1 MFTTKKRKNYLTF
14 IYSAIIVV
22 LCLLIV
28 AIAWPAAPADPTEPS
43 DPVNASKQTEQTEP
57 TEPKESVKPPETS
70 SEQTNNNDN
79 SQDPDFD
86 EKNNISED
94 SSTYYLV
101 KSVDGQIKVFFI
113 NKSGEP
119 LELETTQIVYE
130 LLSTADQKL
139 FDEGCR
145 VESQEELAV
154 LLQDF
159 ES

>member
-1 MFTTKKRKNYLTF
+1 MFTTKKRKNYMTF

-28 AIAWPAAPADPTEPS
+28 AIAWPADPAETLNPS

-57 TEPKESVKPPETS
+57 TEPKEPSEPVNPPETS
-70 SEQTNNNDN
+70 SEQIN
-79 SQDPDFD
+79 
-86 EKNNISED
+86 EKDNISED

-101 KSVDGQIKVFFI
+101 KSVDGQIKVFFV
-113 NKSGEP
+113 NKDGEP
-119 LELETTQIVYE
+119 LELETTQIIYE

>member
-28 AIAWPAAPADPTEPS
+28 AIAWPADPAETLNPS

-57 TEPKESVKPPETS
+57 TEPTEPAEPVNPPETS
-70 SEQTNNNDN
+70 SEHIN
-79 SQDPDFD
+79 
-86 EKNNISED
+86 EKDNISED

-101 KSVDGQIKVFFI
+101 KSVDGQIKVFFV
-113 NKSGEP
+113 NKDGEP
-119 LELETTQIVYE
+119 LELETTQIIYE

>member
-1 MFTTKKRKNYLTF
+1 MFTTKKRKNYMTF

-43 DPVNASKQTEQTEP
+43 NPSDTVNASKQTEP
-57 TEPKESVKPPETS
+57 TEPKESSEPVNPPETS
-70 SEQTNNNDN
+70 SEQIN
-79 SQDPDFD
+79 
-86 EKNNISED
+86 EKDNISED

-101 KSVDGQIKVFFI
+101 KSVGGQIKVFFV
-113 NKSGEP
+113 NKDGDH
-119 LELETTQIVYE
+119 LELETTEIVYE

>member
-1 MFTTKKRKNYLTF
+1 MFTTKKRKNYMTF

-28 AIAWPAAPADPTEPS
+28 AIAWPNKADNVPAAQTGAADSTQNKPDTEE
-43 DPVNASKQTEQTEP
+43 NI
-57 TEPKESVKPPETS
+57 KEKDYNPG
-70 SEQTNNNDN
+70 
-79 SQDPDFD
+79 
-86 EKNNISED
+86 EKSNISD
-94 SSTYYLV
+94 TFATYYLV
-101 KSVDGQIKVFFI
+101 KSVDGKVKVFFV
-113 NKSGEP
+113 NESGEP
-119 LELETTQIVYE
+119 LELETTEIVYD

-139 FDEGCR
+139 FDEGCK

>member
-1 MFTTKKRKNYLTF
+1 MFTTKKRKNYMTF

-43 DPVNASKQTEQTEP
+43 NPSDTVNASKQTEP
-57 TEPKESVKPPETS
+57 TEPKESSEPVNPPETS
-70 SEQTNNNDN
+70 SEQIN
-79 SQDPDFD
+79 
-86 EKNNISED
+86 EKDNISED

-101 KSVDGQIKVFFI
+101 KSVDGQIKVFFV
-113 NKSGEP
+113 NKDGDH
-119 LELETTQIVYE
+119 LELETTEIVYE

>member
-1 MFTTKKRKNYLTF
+1 MFTTKKRKNYMTF

-28 AIAWPAAPADPTEPS
+28 AIAWPAAPANPTEPS
-43 DPVNASKQTEQTEP
+43 NPSDTVNASKQTEP

-70 SEQTNNNDN
+70 SEQIN
-79 SQDPDFD
+79 
-86 EKNNISED
+86 EKDNISED

-101 KSVDGQIKVFFI
+101 KSVDGQIKVFFV
-113 NKSGEP
+113 NKDGDH
-119 LELETTQIVYE
+119 LELETTEIVYE

>member
-1 MFTTKKRKNYLTF
+1 MFTTKKRKNYMTF

-28 AIAWPAAPADPTEPS
+28 AIAWPAAPANPTEPS
-43 DPVNASKQTEQTEP
+43 NPSDTVNASKQTEP
-57 TEPKESVKPPETS
+57 TEPKESSEPVNPPETS
-70 SEQTNNNDN
+70 SEQIN
-79 SQDPDFD
+79 
-86 EKNNISED
+86 EKDNISED

-101 KSVDGQIKVFFI
+101 KSVDGQIKVFFV
-113 NKSGEP
+113 NKDGDH
-119 LELETTQIVYE
+119 LELETTEIVYE

>member
-1 MFTTKKRKNYLTF
+1 MFTTKKRKNYMTF

-28 AIAWPAAPADPTEPS
+28 AIAWPAAPSDPTDPTEPSNPS
-43 DPVNASKQTEQTEP
+43 DPVNASKQTEP
-57 TEPKESVKPPETS
+57 TEPKESSEPVNPPETS
-70 SEQTNNNDN
+70 SEQIN
-79 SQDPDFD
+79 
-86 EKNNISED
+86 EKDNISED

-101 KSVDGQIKVFFI
+101 KSVDGQIKVFFV
-113 NKSGEP
+113 NKDGDH
-119 LELETTQIVYE
+119 LELETTEIVYE

>member
-1 MFTTKKRKNYLTF
+1 MFTTKKRKNYMTF

-57 TEPKESVKPPETS
+57 TEPTEPKEPAEPVNPPETS
-70 SEQTNNNDN
+70 SEQIN
-79 SQDPDFD
+79 
-86 EKNNISED
+86 EKDNISED

>member
-1 MFTTKKRKNYLTF
+1 MFTTKKRKNYMTF

-43 DPVNASKQTEQTEP
+43 NPSDTVNASKQTEP
-57 TEPKESVKPPETS
+57 TEPKESSEPVNPPETS
-70 SEQTNNNDN
+70 SEQIN
-79 SQDPDFD
+79 
-86 EKNNISED
+86 EKDNISED

-101 KSVDGQIKVFFI
+101 KSVDGQIKVFFV
-113 NKSGEP
+113 NKDGEP
-119 LELETTQIVYE
+119 LELETTQIIYE

>member
-1 MFTTKKRKNYLTF
+1 MFTTKKRKNYMTF
-14 IYSAIIVV
+14 IYSSIIVV

-43 DPVNASKQTEQTEP
+43 NPSDTVNASKQTEP
-57 TEPKESVKPPETS
+57 TEPKESSEPVNPPETS
-70 SEQTNNNDN
+70 SEQIN
-79 SQDPDFD
+79 
-86 EKNNISED
+86 EKDNISED

-101 KSVDGQIKVFFI
+101 KSVDGQIKVFFV
-113 NKSGEP
+113 NKDGDH
-119 LELETTQIVYE
+119 LELETTEIVYE

>member
-1 MFTTKKRKNYLTF
+1 MSTTKKKKNYMTF

-70 SEQTNNNDN
+70 SEQIN
-79 SQDPDFD
+79 
-86 EKNNISED
+86 EKDNISED

>member
-28 AIAWPAAPADPTEPS
+28 AIAWPADPAETLNPS

-57 TEPKESVKPPETS
+57 TEPTEPAEPVNPPETS
-70 SEQTNNNDN
+70 SEQIN
-79 SQDPDFD
+79 
-86 EKNNISED
+86 EKDNISEE

-101 KSVDGQIKVFFI
+101 KSVDGQIKVFFV
-113 NKSGEP
+113 NKDGEP
-119 LELETTQIVYE
+119 LELETTQIIYE

>member
-1 MFTTKKRKNYLTF
+1 MFTTKKRKNYMTF

-57 TEPKESVKPPETS
+57 TEPKEPTEPVNPPETS
-70 SEQTNNNDN
+70 SEQIN
-79 SQDPDFD
+79 
-86 EKNNISED
+86 EKDNISED

>member
-1 MFTTKKRKNYLTF
+1 MFTTKKRKNYMTF

-70 SEQTNNNDN
+70 SEQIN
-79 SQDPDFD
+79 
-86 EKNNISED
+86 EKDNISED

>member
-1 MFTTKKRKNYLTF
+1 M
-14 IYSAIIVV
+14 V

-43 DPVNASKQTEQTEP
+43 NPSDTVNASKQTEP
-57 TEPKESVKPPETS
+57 TEPKESSEPVNPPETS
-70 SEQTNNNDN
+70 SEQIN
-79 SQDPDFD
+79 
-86 EKNNISED
+86 EKDNISED

-101 KSVDGQIKVFFI
+101 KSVDGQIKVFFV
-113 NKSGEP
+113 NKDGDH
-119 LELETTQIVYE
+119 LELETTEIVYE

>member
-1 MFTTKKRKNYLTF
+1 MFTKKKRKNYLTF

-57 TEPKESVKPPETS
+57 TEPKEPTEPVNPPETS
-70 SEQTNNNDN
+70 SEQIN
-79 SQDPDFD
+79 
-86 EKNNISED
+86 EKDNISED

-101 KSVDGQIKVFFI
+101 KSVDGQIKVFFV
-113 NKSGEP
+113 NKDGEP

>member
-28 AIAWPAAPADPTEPS
+28 AIAWPADPAETLNPS

-57 TEPKESVKPPETS
+57 TEPKEPSEPVNPPETS
-70 SEQTNNNDN
+70 SEQIN
-79 SQDPDFD
+79 
-86 EKNNISED
+86 EKDNISED

-101 KSVDGQIKVFFI
+101 KSVDGQIKVFFV
-113 NKSGEP
+113 NKDGEP
-119 LELETTQIVYE
+119 LELETTQIIYE

>member
-1 MFTTKKRKNYLTF
+1 MFTTKKRKNYMTF

-43 DPVNASKQTEQTEP
+43 NPSDTVNASKQTEP
-57 TEPKESVKPPETS
+57 TEPKESSEPVNPPETS
-70 SEQTNNNDN
+70 SEQIN
-79 SQDPDFD
+79 
-86 EKNNISED
+86 EKDNISED

-101 KSVDGQIKVFFI
+101 KSIDGQIKVFFV
-113 NKSGEP
+113 NKDGDH
-119 LELETTQIVYE
+119 LELETTEIVYE

>member
-1 MFTTKKRKNYLTF
+1 MKKNFKKALALFVLT
-14 IYSAIIVV
+14 ITVIS
-22 LCLLIV
+22 
-28 AIAWPAAPADPTEPS
+28 IAGVFVS
-43 DPVNASKQTEQTEP
+43 HF
-57 TEPKESVKPPETS
+57 
-70 SEQTNNNDN
+70 EQTNNNYN
-79 SQDPDFD
+79 SQDPDFN
-86 EKNNISED
+86 EKNNNSED

>member
-1 MFTTKKRKNYLTF
+1 MFATKKRKNYMTF

-43 DPVNASKQTEQTEP
+43 NPSDTVNASKQTEP
-57 TEPKESVKPPETS
+57 TEPKESSEPVNPPETS
-70 SEQTNNNDN
+70 SEQIN
-79 SQDPDFD
+79 
-86 EKNNISED
+86 EKDNISED

-101 KSVDGQIKVFFI
+101 KSVDGQIKVFFV
-113 NKSGEP
+113 NKDGDH
-119 LELETTQIVYE
+119 LELETTEIVYE

>member
-1 MFTTKKRKNYLTF
+1 MFTTKKRKNYMTF

-28 AIAWPAAPADPTEPS
+28 AIAWPEAPSGQTASTETAETMEPLER
-43 DPVNASKQTEQTEP
+43 VTEQAN
-57 TEPKESVKPPETS
+57 KQD
-70 SEQTNNNDN
+70 QTT
-79 SQDPDFD
+79 D

>member
-1 MFTTKKRKNYLTF
+1 MFTTKKRKNYMTF
-14 IYSAIIVV
+14 IYSSIIVV

-43 DPVNASKQTEQTEP
+43 NPSDTVNASKQTEP
-57 TEPKESVKPPETS
+57 TEPKESSEPVNPPETS
-70 SEQTNNNDN
+70 SEQIN
-79 SQDPDFD
+79 
-86 EKNNISED
+86 EKDNISED

-101 KSVDGQIKVFFI
+101 KSVDGQIKVFFV
-113 NKSGEP
+113 NEVGEA

>member
-1 MFTTKKRKNYLTF
+1 MFTTKKRKNYMTF

-57 TEPKESVKPPETS
+57 TEPTEPKEPTEPVNPPETS
-70 SEQTNNNDN
+70 SEQIN
-79 SQDPDFD
+79 
-86 EKNNISED
+86 EKDNISED

-113 NKSGEP
+113 NKSREP

>member
-1 MFTTKKRKNYLTF
+1 MFTTKKRKNYMTF

-57 TEPKESVKPPETS
+57 TEPTEPKEPTEPVNPPETS
-70 SEQTNNNDN
+70 SEQIN
-79 SQDPDFD
+79 
-86 EKNNISED
+86 EKDNISED

>member
-1 MFTTKKRKNYLTF
+1 MFTTKKRKNYMTF

-70 SEQTNNNDN
+70 SEQIN
-79 SQDPDFD
+79 
-86 EKNNISED
+86 EKDNISED

-101 KSVDGQIKVFFI
+101 KSVDGQIKVFFV
-113 NKSGEP
+113 NKDGDH
-119 LELETTQIVYE
+119 LELETTEIVYE

>member
-1 MFTTKKRKNYLTF
+1 MFTTKKRKNYMTF

-70 SEQTNNNDN
+70 SEQTN
-79 SQDPDFD
+79 
-86 EKNNISED
+86 EKDNISED